1 MSLQFNDIIHIF
13 YPQID
18 NEYYSEYNAIIIAWT
33 WLIDVCIDNDGKSFK
48 QEIRALMST
57 NSGDVHRI
65 ANVIRRVILLKKSCY
80 EHENYYTSVSE
91 YATSSID
98 VLRNQHISTIEV
110 VLL

>member
-13 YPQID
+13 YPQIG

-65 ANVIRRVILLKKSCY
+65 ANIIRRVISLKKSCY
-80 EHENYYTSVSE
+80 EHANYYISVSE
-91 YATSSID
+91 YAQSSID
-98 VLRNQHISTIEV
+98 VLRNRFDRS
-110 VLL
+110 